1 MRKELM
7 ILEYHRPKTL
17 DEALNLLKRKQPLT
31 RPLAGGTAIHLLHR
45 EDFAVV
51 DLQDL
56 GLDRVEMRGKSLA
69 LGAMLTLQAFLTSLD
84 SLNLSG
90 GNLANALGDVIR
102 QEATLNIRNAA
113 TLGGTLAAASGRSPL
128 ATALLACDGE
138 ILLQPG
144 NRRIPLGDWLPLRCA
159 QGRPLRHE
167 QPAGSL
173 IVEVRL
179 PTHISLAYAAVARTP
194 ADFPIVCAAAAG
206 WPRGGA
212 GSSGRRRIALGGYGP
227 APRLVIDGTESTG
240 AGQAA
245 QSAYLTAGDEW
256 ASAEYR
262 AEMASILVE
271 RCIQTIGDPL

>member
-1 MRKELM
+1 M
-7 ILEYHRPKTL
+7 ILEYHRPQTL
-17 DEALNLLKRKQPLT
+17 DEALSLLNRKQPLT
-31 RPLAGGTAIHLLHR
+31 RPLAGGTAIHSLHR
-45 EDFAVV
+45 DDFAVV

-56 GLDRVEMRGKSLA
+56 GLDRVEMRGKSLD

-84 SLNLSG
+84 SLDLSG
-90 GNLANALGDVIR
+90 GNLASTLRDVIR

-128 ATALLACDGE
+128 ATALLACGCE
-138 ILLQPG
+138 LLLQPG
-144 NRRIPLGDWLPLRCA
+144 NRRIALGDWLPLRCA
-159 QGRPLRHE
+159 QGRQLRQE

-179 PTHISLAYAAVARTP
+179 PTHINLATAAVARTP
-194 ADFPIVCAAAAG
+194 ADFPIVCVAAAG
-206 WPRGGA
+206 WPPGGA

-262 AEMASILVE
+262 SEMARVLVE
-271 RCIQTIGDPL
+271 RCIQTLGDPL